1 MLSGGLKLGV
11 RYGTC
16 VCVLGEV
23 VGEGCHHVCGVLREI
38 LQKVGCFSWLW
49 K

>member
-16 VCVLGEV
+16 VS
-23 VGEGCHHVCGVLREI
+23 VGGSCGTRKDVI
-38 LQKVGCFSWLW
+38 MSVGF
-49 K
+49 